1 MVRALELTGHKEEIM
16 EQENLVEQPKTF
28 DEMLENKEYQ
38 SEFDKRV
45 QKAIA
50 TAKSKWDKEQLDV
63 KDSKDNEAIAKLEE
77 QIQKL
82 NQTILDRDRQ
92 AEEKVKE
99 EKLNKDINEV
109 IKDKQFVND
118 FTKTA
123 IINEIKNSLKT
134 KDNANIKDLF
144 DELVKDKE
152 GIFVNPNA
160 PKDIPNTNEEV
171 FAEVDKESF
180 NKMGYKERLILKQ
193 ENPELYEQLTKK

>member
-1 MVRALELTGHKEEIM
+1 M

-38 SEFDKRV
+38 REFDKRV

-82 NQTILDRDRQ
+82 NQTILERDKQ
-92 AEEKVKE
+92 EEEKTKE
-99 EKLNKDINEV
+99 EKLNSDINEV

-118 FTKTA
+118 FTKNA
-123 IINEIKNSLKT
+123 IINEIKKGLKN
-134 KDNANIKDLF
+134 KENASIKDLF

-160 PKDIPNTNEEV
+160 PKDIPQTNADV
-171 FAEVDKESF
+171 FTEVDKEAF
-180 NKMGYKERLILKQ
+180 KKMGYKERVMLKQ
-193 ENPELYEQLTKK
+193 ENPELFQQLNE

>member
-1 MVRALELTGHKEEIM
+1 M

-123 IINEIKNSLKT
+123 IINEIKNGLKT
-134 KDNANIKDLF
+134 NDNANIKDLF

-160 PKDIPNTNEEV
+160 PKDIPSTNEEV